1 MAVQR
6 DNAIDHL
13 VTRLASSAASAAD
26 GGRSAGR
33 LMDPQK
39 NLLGLLAFE
48 GAQLYAQAL
57 IVVPFLSLFVLVF
70 WS

>member
-26 GGRSAGR
+26 GGRRAGR

-39 NLLGLLAFE
+39 GTIVNDFPQIPHFTWTVYVGL
-48 GAQLYAQAL
+48 
-57 IVVPFLSLFVLVF
+57 
-70 WS
+70 